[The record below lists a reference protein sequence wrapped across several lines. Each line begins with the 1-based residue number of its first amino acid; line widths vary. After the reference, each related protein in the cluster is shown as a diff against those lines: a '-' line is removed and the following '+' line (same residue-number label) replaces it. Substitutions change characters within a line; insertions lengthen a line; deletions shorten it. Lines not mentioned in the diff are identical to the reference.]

1 MLKCHNKVTMK
12 IRGRKQ
18 KRIKERGKGAK
29 RRNSEGGGG
38 GEGGREEGRESRQA
52 EGRKRIAA
60 AA

>member
-1 MLKCHNKVTMK
+1 MK

>member
-1 MLKCHNKVTMK
+1 MK

-52 EGRKRIAA
+52 EGRKKIAA